1 MLGKTKNQALQ
12 EMRATLTEERQE
24 VFDAIMRQL
33 NARPNRERQ
42 AWLLATMKVLPVLKV
57 ARLQTVVK
65 TLEEAT

>member
-1 MLGKTKNQALQ
+1 MLGKTKTQALQ
-12 EMRATLTEERQE
+12 EMRAILTEERQE

-57 ARLQTVVK
+57 ARLQTVVQ
-65 TLEEAT
+65 TLEEAA